1 MARPILLPAQLLWPC
16 WWPLCPKAKLPG
28 FHQNS
33 ATAAPSWC
41 WWPWGHPCGGAGR
54 AVGWVGCVSLPGECQ
69 HKPGSRTSDT
79 NVHPRAC
86 SHPSR
91 CASVKSLGL
100 PFPLFLPKAKASG
113 KKLQKVT
120 LKVSPRGIVLN
131 DSSTNELIENISIY
145 RWVWGEM
152 GERSELP
159 SAPLMNPELSS
170 AHGPLGRDSLT
181 WNKLTWCK

>member
-1 MARPILLPAQLLWPC
+1 M
-16 WWPLCPKAKLPG
+16 
-28 FHQNS
+28 
-33 ATAAPSWC
+33 
-41 WWPWGHPCGGAGR
+41 
-54 AVGWVGCVSLPGECQ
+54 
-69 HKPGSRTSDT
+69 
-79 NVHPRAC
+79 
-86 SHPSR
+86 
-91 CASVKSLGL
+91 
-100 PFPLFLPKAKASG
+100 
-113 KKLQKVT
+113 T

-159 SAPLMNPELSS
+159 SAPLMDPELSS